1 MTTQIDAAALRS
13 IASLQRPGKPNL
25 VERVIHLFQTESP
38 KSLDA
43 IQEGL
48 DGGDLA
54 AVRNGAH
61 TLKSS
66 SAYVGATALSER
78 CRDLEAAA
86 RDDNY
91 PACIALGDGLHDLF
105 GEISVEL
112 EAYLVKAA

>member
-1 MTTQIDAAALRS
+1 MTTQIDAGALRS
-13 IASLQRPGKPNL
+13 IASLQRPGKPDL
-25 VERVIHLFQTESP
+25 VERVIQLFQSESP
-38 KSLDA
+38 KALDA
-43 IQEGL
+43 IQKGL

-54 AVRNGAH
+54 AVRNAAH

-91 PACIALGDGLHDLF
+91 TVCIGIGDGLHDLF

-112 EAYLVKAA
+112 DAYLVKAA